1 MKIGLGIY
9 PAISYKKSVT
19 TANYEKDA
27 GKPQEVTA
35 LMVHSWETANKVYHI
50 REQMNTAA
58 KATAVIKDHFN
69 KNKTTVETTETSPNQ
84 VKKVRSGKV

>member
-50 REQMNTAA
+50 REQMNAA